1 MLDSDAFGLLFH
13 NARTFNNWQDR
24 DVDTGL
30 LKQAW
35 DLTVL
40 GPTSAN
46 CEPMRITFVKSDAAK
61 KRLKPFLS
69 EGNVDKTMNAPV
81 TAIVAQD
88 MEFYEKLPDLFPH
101 TDALSWF
108 AGKDDAIKAT
118 AFRNSS
124 LQAGYFILALRGLG
138 LDCGPMSGFDA
149 AGLDGEFFAGT
160 PLKTNLLINIGYG
173 DRDKLPPRSPRL
185 AFDQGAEII

>member
-1 MLDSDAFGLLFH
+1 MLDSDALGLLFH

-101 TDALSWF
+101 TDARSWF

>member
-1 MLDSDAFGLLFH
+1 MLDSDALGLLFH

-101 TDALSWF
+101 TDARSWF

-124 LQAGYFILALRGLG
+124 LHENESQL
-138 LDCGPMSGFDA
+138 
-149 AGLDGEFFAGT
+149 
-160 PLKTNLLINIGYG
+160 
-173 DRDKLPPRSPRL
+173 
-185 AFDQGAEII
+185 

>member
-1 MLDSDAFGLLFH
+1 MLDSDALGLLFH

-101 TDALSWF
+101 TDARSWF

-185 AFDQGAEII
+185 SFDQGAEII

>member
-61 KRLKPFLS
+61 RRLKPFLS

-101 TDALSWF
+101 TDARSWF

-185 AFDQGAEII
+185 SFDQGAEII

>member
-1 MLDSDAFGLLFH
+1 MLDSDALGLLFH

-101 TDALSWF
+101 TDARSWF

-185 AFDQGAEII
+185 SFDQGAEIR